1 MRIVV
6 PEQVEERGSDGNDR
20 WFFFFRQR
28 PFVRRSD
35 AEKTGFGLQRLNF
48 EQAVARHTRAA
59 ISVETAVAFEH
70 FKKEQCL
77 SQPIATL
84 QQAEEH
90 GSDGNEQRFL
100 FFQQR
105 PFICSFSVEQTGRRR
120 VCRQDRWPLSQFTN
134 NLSS

>member
-1 MRIVV
+1 MV
-6 PEQVEERGSDGNDR
+6 PEQAEEHGSDGDDR
-20 WFFFFRQR
+20 RFFFLRQR
-28 PFVRRSD
+28 PFIRRSD
-35 AEKTGFGLQRLNF
+35 AKQTGFGLQRLPF

-59 ISVETAVAFEH
+59 ISFETAVAFEH

-77 SQPIATL
+77 AQPIATL

-105 PFICSFSVEQTGRRR
+105 PFICSFNVEQTGHHR
-120 VCRQDRWPLSQFTN
+120 VGRQDMWPLSQFTN
-134 NLSS
+134 NLGS